1 MKTLSGL
8 ITLSIFLSITP
19 VRAEDVTAWSMDR
32 MYPMTQLNAIYRTK
46 QLNLPP
52 RVPQI
57 GAVGAYQ
64 TYSSG
69 QMVGVQQSNFGAV
82 LQFLTNAV
90 WACSYSGC
98 FRSLNYTSN

>member
-1 MKTLSGL
+1 MKMLSSL
-8 ITLSIFLSITP
+8 ITFSIFLSISP
-19 VRAEDVTAWSMDR
+19 VRAEDAASWSMNR

-52 RVPQI
+52 PVPQI
-57 GAVGAYQ
+57 GEMGAPQINRY
-64 TYSSG
+64 G

-82 LQFLTNAV
+82 MQFLTNAV

>member
-8 ITLSIFLSITP
+8 LTLSIFMSITP
-19 VRAEDVTAWSMDR
+19 VKAEDVTAWSMNR
-32 MYPMTQLNAIYRTK
+32 MYPMTQLNAIYRTR

-52 RVPQI
+52 PVPQI
-57 GAVGAYQ
+57 GATSGYQ
-64 TYSSG
+64 TYGSS
-69 QMVGVQQSNFGAV
+69 QMVGVQQSNVGAI

-98 FRSLNYTSN
+98 FRSINYTSN

>member
-1 MKTLSGL
+1 MKFTASFL
-8 ITLSIFLSITP
+8 TLSIFLSILP
-19 VRAEDVTAWSMDR
+19 AQAEDAASWSMRR
-32 MYPMTQLNAIYRTK
+32 MYPMTQLNSIYRTR

-52 RVPQI
+52 PVPEI
-57 GAVGAYQ
+57 GGMGQ
-64 TYSSG
+64 TQSG

-98 FRSLNYTSN
+98 FRSINFSN